1 MKKMLEGLR
10 VGFALTGSFCTF
22 ETAFGCVEELIA
34 CGATVIPIISHAT
47 ATLDTRFGTAEETK
61 NRLTRLTSHPPIC
74 TVAEAEPIGPGKL
87 LDILLIL
94 PATGNTLAKL
104 TAGIAD
110 TAVTMAAKSH
120 LRNNRPLV
128 LAVSS
133 NDALAGGAKNI
144 GHLLNTRNIYFVPF
158 GQDDPAEKPRS
169 MVFFSE
175 KVVPAVE
182 AAWYGKQ
189 LQPILGV

>member
-1 MKKMLEGLR
+1 MNPFEKLR
-10 VGFALTGSFCTF
+10 VGFALTGSFCTL
-22 ETAFGCVEELIA
+22 ETAFTCMEALILK
-34 CGATVIPIISHAT
+34 GADITPIISHAT

-61 NRLTRLTSHPPIC
+61 RRLTLLTGRPPLS
-74 TVAEAEPIGPGKL
+74 TVSEAEPIGPGKL

-104 TAGIAD
+104 AAGIAD

-120 LRNNRPLV
+120 LRNNRPVV
-128 LAVSS
+128 LALSS

-158 GQDDPAEKPRS
+158 NQDAPAEKPRS
-169 MVFFSE
+169 MVFLTG
-175 KVVPAVE
+175 KVMPAME
-182 AAWYGKQ
+182 AALKGEQ
-189 LQPILGV
+189 VQPIIG